1 MGQLVEGIWHDV
13 WYDTKAHGG
22 RFVRTVTQ
30 FRNWLSKDGKVAETG
45 RAFPAEANRYHLYV
59 SYACP
64 WAHRV
69 LAART
74 LKGLEELLPVSVV
87 HPLMLKNGWELSSD
101 FPGATGDQLYDLKF
115 LYQLYTK
122 ADPKYTGRVTVPV
135 LWDTKEQTIVSNE
148 SSDIIRMLNT
158 AFDDL
163 GAKPGNY
170 YPEEL
175 RPQIDDVNSWIYDLI
190 NNGVYKCGFATT
202 QEAYDENVY
211 PLFEALDRVEAILSK
226 QRYLTGSRLTE
237 ADVRLWTTLVRFD
250 LVYVQHFKCDIKR
263 ISDYHNIQNY
273 MLDLYQ
279 TGGLG
284 ETVNV
289 PHIRTHYY
297 RSHNTINPYGIISA
311 GPKLDFN
318 APHDRNRF

>member
-30 FRNWLSKDGKVAETG
+30 FRNWLSKDGKTAETG
-45 RAFPAEANRYHLYV
+45 RAFPAEKNRYHLYV

-69 LAART
+69 LAVRT

-87 HPLMLKNGWELSSD
+87 SPLMFSNGWELNKD
-101 FPGATGDQLYDLKF
+101 FPDSTGDSLYNFKF

-135 LWDTKEQTIVSNE
+135 LWDTKEETIVSNE

-163 GAKPGNY
+163 GAKPGHY

-175 RPQIDDVNSWIYDLI
+175 KAQIDDVNSWVYDAI
-190 NNGVYKCGFATT
+190 NNGVYKCGFATS
-202 QEAYDENVY
+202 QDAYDENVY
-211 PLFEALDRVEAILSK
+211 PLFEALDRVESILSK
-226 QRYLTGSRLTE
+226 QRYLTGSKLTE
-237 ADVRLWTTLVRFD
+237 ADIRLWTTLVRFD
-250 LVYVQHFKCDIKR
+250 IVYVTHFKCDIKR
-263 ISDYHNIQNY
+263 ISDYPNIQNY
-273 MLDLYQ
+273 MLDIYQ

-289 PHIRTHYY
+289 PHIRNHYY
-297 RSHNTINPYGIISA
+297 RSHTMINPNGVISA
-311 GPKLDFN
+311 GPKVDFN